1 MKILTVVCD
10 LDKGGTQRAAQNFC
24 EGYAKLG
31 NDSRILTVYK
41 AGIRA
46 EELIN
51 EKIKVWI
58 GFNEKIL
65 KEIVSWAPDVIHIHS
80 HGIKK
85 QIVFQMQRALPY
97 AKYIE
102 TNVFS
107 IPSDYMSIL
116 NYSYQL
122 SNWCQYLYLSR
133 GGRRDTSVIV
143 PNPVKTINFN
153 KTTKEDI
160 NNFKKKYKIPQEGFI
175 FGRIGQ
181 HYYGKWSVYLI
192 DLFEKFIKN
201 VNSKSYLLLVNP
213 PKEIVE
219 YINNKNLGK
228 KVIVIDKIT
237 NDNEL
242 RQCYSAMDIFL
253 HIANRGESFGM
264 VLAESLL
271 CKTPVITLNTP
282 WRDNSQC
289 EVIGNGGICVNNI
302 DDFYGKMIKLY
313 NNKSLRDKLAKDGR
327 EHIIDKYDYLLVAK
341 DSINVINNVDLNKN
355 DEISFY
361 KIHHSCLFE
370 NKLISLL
377 LWIKFNVRY
386 SHKYINYIL
395 RKLLKFNY
403 MKRIKK

>member
-1 MKILTVVCD
+1 MKILTLVYD

-24 EGYAKLG
+24 EAYAKLG
-31 NDSRILTVYK
+31 YDSRILAVYK
-41 AGIRA
+41 GGIRA

-51 EKIKVWI
+51 EGIKVWI
-58 GFNEKIL
+58 TLNEKVL
-65 KEIVSWAPDVIHIHS
+65 AEIINWAPDIVHIHS
-80 HGIKK
+80 HGVDK
-85 QIVFQMQRALPY
+85 QIVYKMQQVLPNV
-97 AKYIE
+97 KFVE

-107 IPSDYMSIL
+107 FPSGYMSIL

-122 SNWCQYLYLSR
+122 SNWCKYLYCSR
-133 GGRRDTSVIV
+133 GGQRNNSIII
-143 PNPVKTINFN
+143 PYPVKTINFN
-153 KTTKEDI
+153 RSTKEEI
-160 NNFKKKYKIPQEGFI
+160 NNFKKKYGIPQEGLV

-192 DLFEKFIKN
+192 DLFEKFIENISDKN
-201 VNSKSYLLLVNP
+201 YLLLVNP
-213 PKEIVE
+213 PKEIIE
-219 YINNKNLGK
+219 YMDNLSLKKNI
-228 KVIVIDKIT
+228 IVIDKIT

-242 RQCYSAMDIFL
+242 QQCYSAIDIFL
-253 HIANRGESFGM
+253 HIANQGESFGM

-271 CKTPVITLNTP
+271 CETPIITLNTP
-282 WRDNSQC
+282 WGDNSQC
-289 EVIGNGGICVNNI
+289 EVVGKGGICVNTI
-302 DDFYGKMIKLY
+302 HDFYNEMIKLY
-313 NNKSLRDKLAKDGR
+313 NNKSLRDKLGENGR
-327 EHIIDKYDYLLVAK
+327 EYIINKYDYLLVAK

-361 KIHHSCLFE
+361 KMYHPCLFV

-403 MKRIKK
+403 MKGIAK

>member
-1 MKILTVVCD
+1 MKILTIVYN

-31 NDSRILTVYK
+31 NDSRILAVYK
-41 AGIRA
+41 GGIRA

-51 EKIKVWI
+51 ERIKVWI

-65 KEIVSWAPDVIHIHS
+65 DEIANWTPDIIHIHS
-80 HGIKK
+80 HGINK
-85 QIVFQMQRALPY
+85 QIMYKVQRFLPK
-97 AKYIE
+97 AKYVE

-107 IPSDYMSIL
+107 IPSDYMSML
-116 NYSYQL
+116 TYSYQL
-122 SNWCQYLYLSR
+122 SHWCQYLYCSR
-133 GGRRDTSVIV
+133 GGPRNTSIII
-143 PNPVKTINFN
+143 PYPIKTMNFYRS
-153 KTTKEDI
+153 TKGEI
-160 NNFKKKYKIPQEGFI
+160 NNFKKKYGIPQEDFI

-192 DLFEKFIKN
+192 DLFKKFIKN
-201 VNSKSYLLLVNP
+201 TNSKSCLLLVNP
-213 PKEIVE
+213 PKEIIE
-219 YINNKNLGK
+219 CINNKNLGK

-242 RQCYSAMDIFL
+242 RQCYSTMDIFL
-253 HIANRGESFGM
+253 HIANQGESFGM

-271 CKTPVITLNTP
+271 CETPIITLNTP
-282 WRDNSQC
+282 WGDNSQY
-289 EVIGNGGICVNNI
+289 EVVGKGGICVNTI
-302 DDFYGKMIKLY
+302 HDFYKEMIKLY
-313 NNKSLRDKLAKDGR
+313 NNKSLRDKLGENGR
-327 EHIIDKYDYLLVAK
+327 EYIINKYDYLLVAK
-341 DSINVINNVDLNKN
+341 DSINVMNNVDLNKN

-361 KIHHSCLFE
+361 KMYHPCLFV

-403 MKRIKK
+403 MKGIAK

>member
-1 MKILTVVCD
+1 MKILTIVYN

-41 AGIRA
+41 GGIRV
-46 EELIN
+46 EELIK
-51 EKIKVWI
+51 ERIKVWI

-65 KEIVSWAPDVIHIHS
+65 EEIVNWTPDIIHVHS
-80 HGIKK
+80 HGIDKK
-85 QIVFQMQRALPY
+85 IMYRIRRGLPN

-116 NYSYQL
+116 TYSFQL
-122 SNWCQYLYLSR
+122 SYWCQYLYYSR
-133 GGRRDTSVIV
+133 GGQRNTSIII
-143 PNPVKTINFN
+143 PYPIKTINFYRS
-153 KTTKEDI
+153 TKEEV
-160 NNFKKKYKIPQEGFI
+160 NNFKKKYRIPQEGFV

-192 DLFEKFIKN
+192 DLFKKFIKN
-201 VNSKSYLLLVNP
+201 INSKSCLLLVNP

-219 YINNKNLGK
+219 YINNKSLGK
-228 KVIVIDKIT
+228 KVVIIDKIT

-242 RQCYSAMDIFL
+242 RQCYSTMDMFL
-253 HIANRGESFGM
+253 HIANQGESFGM
-264 VLAESLL
+264 VLTESLL
-271 CKTPVITLNTP
+271 CETPIITLNTP
-282 WRDNSQC
+282 WGDNSQC
-289 EVIGNGGICVNNI
+289 EVVGKGGICVNTIN
-302 DDFYGKMIKLY
+302 DFYKEMIKLY
-313 NNKSLRDKLAKDGR
+313 SNKSLRDKLGENGR
-327 EHIIDKYDYLLVAK
+327 EYIINKFDYLLVAK
-341 DSINVINNVDLNKN
+341 DSINAINNVDLNKN

-361 KIHHSCLFE
+361 KMYHSLLFV

-403 MKRIKK
+403 KKGIVK